1 MKNEIPVLEKLGP
14 VPFWRGTEKCRE
26 ALAEMYGKAMRS
38 AAAACKNSE
47 RFGKIS
53 DMKRIFILL
62 AFAATSAFAAN
73 VTDVSV
79 KTLDGFG
86 GDASSVLARCQTRKG
101 AVYDESVL
109 SRDVANLKASNEYQD
124 ISADAV
130 RTADGVEVTFI
141 VSRKMRFVAPASVQG
156 AKALSESKILKEAK
170 LRDGALYGDGDLAE
184 AAARVRAAYRKK
196 HYFKAKVVPV
206 AEALPSGD
214 GVSVSFVID
223 EGERMKPS
231 KFVFKG
237 AAPQHEKPLRSAI
250 GEYPWW
256 NPMGWFSDSLLEEG
270 QPEQAIAKMTEYYR
284 NLGHLDVKVSGPAI
298 EPSGNGRADVVYT
311 VEEGP
316 LYTIGE
322 CAITGVKTYS
332 PKAVEDMSDL
342 PAKGT
347 AAGAKTIADAARRI
361 EIVVG
366 SGEAGLAE
374 SHVAVKQICSASE
387 GGDKGVVDLVFEVEE
402 GRPVVI
408 DAIRIEGNDYTK
420 DKVIRR
426 EISLSP
432 GGRMHEDKAD
442 KSKSRIEN
450 LNYFSRVRYYLRD
463 TGRGVNEKGELY
475 RDLVYEVEEKN
486 TGSFM
491 VGVGASSV
499 DSVFVSAEVS
509 QSNFD
514 IFAPGKYFR
523 GGGQKGRLYAQV
535 GPRIQTYEASV
546 TEPWFFDR
554 QLELTVE
561 GYRRQRWYDEYDIIR
576 SGAAATLSYPVKFW
590 NPRRLW
596 RSDADRY
603 VTFGRFGFR
612 FSTELVSFDDVDG
625 GVWEYKGKEVSLK
638 EEKRKYNDA
647 VEPVLRTFWSRETT
661 DSAFMPTTG
670 TRTMAF
676 FDLAAAGDN
685 KFWKAGFTH
694 RAYFNVWKKYGHVL
708 AFRLR
713 GETIDGIGDDLPIY
727 NRLFLGGPKS
737 IRGIEYRHV
746 SPMARKQNS
755 NSWTP
760 WGGQTLVCGTAEYTV
775 PIVNML
781 RVAAFTDVGSVSEDE
796 FDVSD
801 DFAWTVGVG
810 FRIDIPMF
818 PVRFDLATPVE
829 KPDHASKEVFS
840 FSVGYDF

>member
-1 MKNEIPVLEKLGP
+1 MLLMAFVS
-14 VPFWRGTEKCRE
+14 
-26 ALAEMYGKAMRS
+26 M
-38 AAAACKNSE
+38 AAS
-47 RFGKIS
+47 
-53 DMKRIFILL
+53 
-62 AFAATSAFAAN
+62 AAN

-101 AVYDESVL
+101 VVYDESVL
-109 SRDVANLKASNEYQD
+109 YRDVANLRNSKEYQD
-124 ISADAV
+124 VSADAV
-130 RTADGVEVTFI
+130 RTAEGVEVTFL
-141 VSRKMRFVAPASVQG
+141 VKRKMRFVAPATVQG
-156 AKALSESKILKEAK
+156 AKALSESKILNESK
-170 LRDGALYGDGDLAE
+170 LKDGSLYGEGDIAE
-184 AAARVRAAYRKK
+184 AAARVREAYRKK
-196 HYFKAKVVPV
+196 HYPNAKVVPV
-206 AEALPSGD
+206 AESLPSGD
-214 GVSVSFVID
+214 GVSISFVID

-237 AAPQHEKPLRSAI
+237 AAPQHEKALRSAI

-256 NPMGWFSDSLLEEG
+256 NPVGWFGDSLLEEG

-284 NLGHLDVKVSGPAI
+284 DLGYLDVKISGPTLESA
-298 EPSGNGRADVVYT
+298 GNGYAEVVYT
-311 VEEGP
+311 VNEGP
-316 LYTIGE
+316 LYTIAS
-322 CAITGVKTYS
+322 CTITGVKTYS
-332 PKAVEDMSDL
+332 AKAVEEMSDL

-347 AAGAKTIADAARRI
+347 VAGAKTLADAARRI

-374 SHVAVKQICSASE
+374 SHVAVKQICSVPE
-387 GGDKGVVDLVFEVEE
+387 GGDSGVVDVVFAVTE
-402 GRPVVI
+402 GHPIVI
-408 DAIRIEGNDYTK
+408 DAILVEGNDYTK

-442 KSKSRIEN
+442 KSKRRIEN

-463 TGRGVNEKGELY
+463 TGRGANEKGELY
-475 RDLVYEVEEKN
+475 RDLVYEVEEKS

-491 VGVGASSV
+491 FGVGASSV
-499 DSVFVSAEVS
+499 DSVFVSAELS

-514 IFAPGKYFR
+514 IFAPGKFFR
-523 GGGQKGRLYAQV
+523 GGGQKGRVYAQV
-535 GPRIQTYEASV
+535 GPRIQSYEASV
-546 TEPWFFDR
+546 TEPWFFER

-561 GYRRQRWYDEYDIIR
+561 AYRRQRWYDEYDIIR
-576 SGAAATLSYPVKFW
+576 SGAAASISYPVKFL
-590 NPRRLW
+590 PG
-596 RSDADRY
+596 AKEA
-603 VTFGRFGFR
+603 FGRLGFR
-612 FSTELVSFDDVDG
+612 FSTELVSFDDVDS
-625 GVWEYKGKEVSLK
+625 GVWEHKGKEVSLK
-638 EEKRKYNDA
+638 EEKRRYDDA
-647 VEPVLRTFWSRETT
+647 VEPVFRIFWSRDTT
-661 DSAFMPTTG
+661 DSVFIPKTG
-670 TRTMAF
+670 ARSMAF
-676 FDLAAAGDN
+676 LDIAAAGDN
-685 KFWKAGFTH
+685 KFWKAGLTH

-708 AFRLR
+708 AVRLR
-713 GETIDGIGDDLPIY
+713 GETIDGIDDDLPIY

-746 SPMARKQNS
+746 SPMAKKQNS

-775 PIVNML
+775 PVVNML
-781 RVAAFTDVGSVSEDE
+781 RVAAFTDIGSVSEDE
-796 FDVSD
+796 FDIAD
-801 DFAWTVGVG
+801 DFAWTVGIG